1 MEIIEI
7 ISMLIF
13 MIGTTLLAS
22 KKMNN
27 SLYRRINL
35 YIFMFGDV
43 MCAILM
49 LYNQLY
55 LMFFAY
61 IYMALVSVYGIMN
74 NMKED
79 EK

>member
-22 KKMNN
+22 KKTKNPI
-27 SLYRRINL
+27 YRRINL

-55 LMFFAY
+55 WMFFAY
-61 IYMALVSVYGIMN
+61 IYMALISIYGIMN
-74 NMKED
+74 NIKEG
-79 EK
+79 KK